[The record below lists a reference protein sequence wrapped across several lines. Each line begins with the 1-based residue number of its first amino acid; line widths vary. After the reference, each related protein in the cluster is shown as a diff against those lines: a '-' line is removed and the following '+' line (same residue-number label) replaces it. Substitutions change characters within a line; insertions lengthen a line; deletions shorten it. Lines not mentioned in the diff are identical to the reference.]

1 MILKTKRT
9 ERRNYGN
16 INIAFCS
23 RSDSLYQR
31 FSDCSR
37 PSTTVRETVFIF
49 LLQVRGEKGVL
60 NFLILYEICLCG
72 IIVTQCPPIKVRRI
86 RGLPTSHL
94 KKIVSTPNA
103 ANE

>member
-1 MILKTKRT
+1 MILKIKRT

-16 INIAFCS
+16 INVAFCS

-37 PSTTVRETVFIF
+37 PKHTVHETAFIF
-49 LLQVRGEKGVL
+49 LLQVGGGGIEFSNSLR
-60 NFLILYEICLCG
+60 NLCG
-72 IIVTQCPPIKVRRI
+72 IIVTQCPLIKVRRI
-86 RGLPTSHL
+86 SGPPTSLL